1 MKKLILFLFLILGW
15 VFGSQVFPAESQPV
29 VLVIQVKGVIN
40 PVSAKFIVESID
52 RAEEMKA
59 QCLVIELDT
68 PGGLMTSMRQIIERF
83 LNTDV
88 PVVVYV
94 YPKGGRAAS
103 AGVFI
108 TYAAHIAAMAPSTNI
123 GAAHP
128 VTIGGGAPGAPADT
142 SGKSTMMEKVT
153 NDAVAYIKTIADKRH
168 RNVEWAEKAVRQ
180 SVSITEKEALKLHV
194 IDLIAPS
201 LDSLL
206 TEIDGRKVDLDGRTV
221 VLRTAHARIVREK
234 MSWRDRLLDK
244 LSDPNIAYIFLL
256 LGMYGLIFEL
266 SNPGAILPGVV
277 GVIFLI
283 LAFFAM
289 QTLPINYAGL
299 ALIIFGI
306 ILFIVE
312 IKIPSYGLLTIG
324 GIISMFLGS
333 LMLVESPYP
342 FLRVS
347 LAVIIP
353 GVLVTALFF
362 IFAVGVGLKAQTRK
376 PATGSEG
383 LVGETGQ
390 AFTEIGPKG
399 GKALVH
405 GEIWNAV
412 SEKPIHKGREIQVE
426 RVDRLRLFVREMN
439 KSS

>member
-1 MKKLILFLFLILGW
+1 MKKYFIFFFLGLFLSTFSSFAG
-15 VFGSQVFPAESQPV
+15 ENRPV
-29 VLVIQVKGVIN
+29 VAVIPVKGVIN
-40 PVSAKFIVESID
+40 PVSAKFIVESIG
-52 RAEEMKA
+52 RAEELNA

-83 LNTDV
+83 LNSRI

-142 SGKSTMMEKVT
+142 SGKSTMMEKIT
-153 NDAVAYIKTIADKRH
+153 NDAVAYIKTLADKRH

-180 SVSITEKEALKLHV
+180 SVSVTEKEALRLHI

-206 TEIDGRKVDLDGRTV
+206 TAIDGRRVGLDGKTV
-221 VLRTAHARIVREK
+221 ILRTAGARTVRWK

-266 SNPGAILPGVV
+266 SNPGAILPGVA

-324 GIISMFLGS
+324 GVISMFLGS
-333 LMLVESPYP
+333 LMLVQSPYP
-342 FLRVS
+342 FMRVS
-347 LAVIIP
+347 LGVIIP

-362 IFAVGVGLKAQTRK
+362 IFAVGLGLRAQARK
-376 PATGSEG
+376 PATGQEG
-383 LVGETGQ
+383 LVGEIGEALTDV
-390 AFTEIGPKG
+390 GPKG
-399 GKALVH
+399 GKVNVH

-412 SEKPIHKGREIQVE
+412 STQPIRKGKAIQVE
-426 RVDRLRLFVREMN
+426 KVERLKVWVRERN
-439 KSS
+439 ESP